1 MSVGVRTHLMY
12 EGNAEEA
19 MNFYVSLFPD
29 AEVLSAVRYE
39 VGDSK
44 GKLQVGTFVLAGRE
58 FICID
63 SPIPH
68 EFSFTPSV
76 SIFVDF
82 DSLEELGR
90 VLAALSDGGEALM
103 PLDDYGFSTQFAWIN
118 DRFGLCWQ
126 LNLP

>member
-1 MSVGVRTHLMY
+1 MTILVRTHLMF

-29 AEVLSAVRYE
+29 SDVLTAVRYE
-39 VGDSK
+39 EGDSK
-44 GKLQVGTFVLAGRE
+44 GKLQIGAFTLAGRE

-68 EFSFTPSV
+68 DFRFTPSV

-82 DSLEELGR
+82 DSLAELER
-90 VLAALSDGGEALM
+90 VLVALSDGGDVLM
-103 PLDDYGFSTQFAWIN
+103 PLDDYGFSTKFAWIN
-118 DRFGLCWQ
+118 DRFGLSWQ
-126 LNLP
+126 FNLP